1 MKVVIETPKYSF
13 FKYNKSGDHYQKVFF
28 SPLPTIFNYGYIEGV
43 KGADGME
50 VDAVVLG
57 PRMAQ
62 GTVIEFSHCYGVV
75 RFVDDSTKDDKYL
88 FYISGYRSPQ
98 LLSCYFRIYAV
109 FKTLIYLLSERR
121 ISECKFLG
129 LEERSIDFI

>member
-13 FKYNKSGDHYQKVFF
+13 FKYNKSGDHYIKVFF
-28 SPLPTIFNYGYIEGV
+28 SPLPVIFNYGYIEGV

-50 VDAVVLG
+50 VDAIILG
-57 PRMAQ
+57 PRMVQ
-62 GTVIEFSHCYGVV
+62 GTVIEFLDCYGVV

-88 FYISGYRSPQ
+88 FYISGYHSPHI
-98 LLSCYFRIYAV
+98 LSCYFRIYAI
-109 FKTLIYLLSERR
+109 FKTFIYLLSERR

-129 LEERSIDFI
+129 VEKRNIGFI